1 MTPLILAVIA
11 ILLMGSMLR
20 DLIFGQTGVVQL
32 WGARRSERPVLFWSY
47 IVSNAV
53 LCCLVLVLAK
63 VIGAS

>member
-1 MTPLILAVIA
+1 MTPLILMVIA

-32 WGARRSERPVLFWSY
+32 WGARRSERPMLFWIY
-47 IVSNAV
+47 IVSNTV

-63 VIGAS
+63 VIVIP